1 MLRIIAG
8 EFRSRRL
15 IEPKG
20 AESSRPYPD
29 RVKESVFNQLREWF
43 EGAHVVDLF
52 AGVGTVGLEAI
63 SRGAAAVLMVE
74 SDRETHDRLVKNV
87 AALGCG
93 DRATAMLAD
102 ALGPACVRRAPRPVD
117 LLFVDPPYRMMRDAP
132 SRARVMSQIAHFR
145 EVLRE
150 RSFVILRSPL
160 DPGRVD
166 MTMEGFAGP
175 EAHRHGSDMWILYYE
190 PMGRFCD
197 DSSPAPPGA

>member
-20 AESSRPYPD
+20 AETSRPYPD

-52 AGVGTVGLEAI
+52 AGVGTIGLEAI

-74 SDRETHDRLVKNV
+74 SDRDTHDRLVKNV
-87 AALGCG
+87 ATLGCG

-102 ALGPACVRRAPRPVD
+102 ALGPVCVRQAPRPVD
-117 LLFVDPPYRMMRDAP
+117 LLFVDPPYRLMRDAP
-132 SRARVMSQIAHFR
+132 SRERVMSQIARFR
-145 EVLRE
+145 EVMRD
-150 RSFVILRSPL
+150 RSFVILRGPL
-160 DPGRVD
+160 DPEHFD
-166 MTMEGFAGP
+166 LTIEGFAGP
-175 EAHRHGSDMWILYYE
+175 EAHRQGPSMWILFYE
-190 PMGRFCD
+190 PTG
-197 DSSPAPPGA
+197 SATAKPS

>member
-20 AESSRPYPD
+20 AETSRPYPD

-63 SRGAAAVLMVE
+63 SRGAEAVLMVG
-74 SDRETHDRLVKNV
+74 SDHDTYDRLVQNV

-102 ALGPACVRRAPRPVD
+102 ALGPACMRRAPRPVD
-117 LLFVDPPYRMMRDAP
+117 LLFVDPPYRMMRDAL
-132 SRARVMSQIAHFR
+132 SRERVMSQIAHFQ
-145 EVLRE
+145 EVMSE
-150 RSFVILRSPL
+150 RSFVIVRSPL
-160 DPGRVD
+160 DPGRVE
-166 MTMEGFAGP
+166 MTIEGFAGP
-175 EAHRHGSDMWILYYE
+175 EAHRHGPGMWILYYE
-190 PMGRFCD
+190 PLGCVCD
-197 DSSPAPPGA
+197 DSSPPPPGA